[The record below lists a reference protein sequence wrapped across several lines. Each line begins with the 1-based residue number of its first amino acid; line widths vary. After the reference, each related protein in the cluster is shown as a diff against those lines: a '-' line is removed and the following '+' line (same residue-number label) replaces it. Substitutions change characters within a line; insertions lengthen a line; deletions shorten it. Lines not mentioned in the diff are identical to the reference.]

1 MAVLEASTAKGSCD
15 RTTGAVFR
23 GTESLLT
30 HRWRELDSNH
40 RFPEARDAFGA
51 SAYDPPE
58 GEIRLRLVSARASS
72 CPRISAT
79 LDRVCSQSTL
89 SGISKKLSSMAA
101 EPTASSRACCCISR
115 GGSGERRKVA
125 LNELVVEALNLAYHG
140 ARAKDPNFDLTP
152 RALRMT
158 KDAPT
163 GAATAATSDCWPNL
177 GLRGPGV
184 FVAMRDRQVA
194 IPPRPQNGILPCSE
208 LPR

>member
-1 MAVLEASTAKGSCD
+1 LPANFSD
-15 RTTGAVFR
+15 
-23 GTESLLT
+23 
-30 HRWRELDSNH
+30 
-40 RFPEARDAFGA
+40 
-51 SAYDPPE
+51 
-58 GEIRLRLVSARASS
+58 
-72 CPRISAT
+72 

-163 GAATAATSDCWPNL
+163 GAATAATSDCWPNWVCEVRASS
-177 GLRGPGV
+177 LRCGIV
-184 FVAMRDRQVA
+184 RWRFCRARRTAFYLARSSRDSDHSPTVIGNLRVSGQL
-194 IPPRPQNGILPCSE
+194 LPSE
-208 LPR
+208 